1 MFINFLIKGG
11 KMDDQRDK
19 VIFENMKN
27 FFKVD
32 SLEDVAE
39 RLGYSRSTAATWRS
53 KGLTSTVK
61 LKFASLSADKVNKP
75 YKDKADLRYFENV
88 TASAGYGSQ
97 NDEQDYSII
106 PVSRDFMEQVLKIP
120 FKNYDVIKVFGDSM
134 EPFAQDGDAVVV
146 DLDAEVKN
154 GDIVI
159 ANIGGDV
166 YIKKFLRDTIHK
178 EVKLTSLNSF
188 YQDIILKGEEI
199 NQLKIIG
206 KVRCKFN
213 INMKIF

>member
-1 MFINFLIKGG
+1 
-11 KMDDQRDK
+11 MDNQKDK
-19 VIFENMKN
+19 IIFENMKK

-39 RLGYSRSTAATWRS
+39 KLGYSRNTAATWRS

-75 YKDKADLRYFENV
+75 YNDKASLRYFENI
-88 TASAGYGSQ
+88 TASAGYGSN
-97 NDEQDYSII
+97 NDEQNYSII
-106 PVSRDFMEQVLKIP
+106 PVGRDFMEQVLKIP

-154 GDIVI
+154 GDVVI

-166 YIKKFLRDTIHK
+166 YMKKFLRDAIHK
-178 EVKLTSLNSF
+178 EIKLTSLNSF

-199 NQLKIIG
+199 DQLKIVG

-213 INMKIF
+213 INMKVF